1 MKEQPISALD
11 PLINEEMLYPT
22 MTSGICYQQQPKLK
36 DSHVESQIKQLLGMF
51 YNHTHFEDDKS
62 QI

>member
-36 DSHVESQIKQLLGMF
+36 DCHVESQIKQLLGMF
-51 YNHTHFEDDKS
+51 
-62 QI
+62 